1 MIDSAEG
8 PEFGLLETL
17 QLRNFRDREELSDLH
32 ELLLSTKGFG
42 TQHSTRRQELESEF
56 NRCVI
61 KYAFPKEYKD
71 ER

>member
-1 MIDSAEG
+1 MIDSTEG
-8 PEFGLLETL
+8 HDFGLLETI
-17 QLRNFRDREELSDLH
+17 QLRNFRDREGLSDLH

-42 TQHSTRRQELESEF
+42 TQNSTRRQELEREF
-56 NRCVI
+56 NRCVT